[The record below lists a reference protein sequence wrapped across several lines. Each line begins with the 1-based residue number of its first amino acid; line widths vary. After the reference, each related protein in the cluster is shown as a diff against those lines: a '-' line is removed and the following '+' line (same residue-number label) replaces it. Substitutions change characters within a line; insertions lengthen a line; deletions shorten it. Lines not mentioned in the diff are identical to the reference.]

1 MNFVALLAL
10 LAAIAWPVVRDIRDA
25 IRDRPYEEWQMATG
39 LGEMGVRPGVDFG
52 TIGSGLDAYWAH
64 LAGARI
70 IAEIPGKDQSQFT
83 SAGLETKYAI
93 LQKFVDAGAQA
104 VVTKNARVASSM
116 PGWQRIGDTQYY
128 IWRR

>member
-1 MNFVALLAL
+1 MADTFQ
-10 LAAIAWPVVRDIRDA
+10 IAVVT
-25 IRDRPYEEWQMATG
+25 PEK
-39 LGEMGVRPGVDFG
+39 LV
-52 TIGSGLDAYWAH
+52 LDQQAEF
-64 LAGARI
+64 
-70 IAEIPGKDQSQFT
+70 AEIPGKDQSQFT